1 LAGHFDN
8 FEKKQSDLI
17 IIGSGSCS
25 DIAEF
30 KKITGYKG
38 KILTDP
44 SRATFGQLGLTSGIG
59 GLLGLKTLSRGFSAL
74 RQGIKPGTLQGS
86 ALQLGGAVIIDKK
99 GSVLYQFRSRE
110 AGEDPPVEE
119 MLAAIV

>member
-1 LAGHFDN
+1 MAGHLGD

-25 DIAEF
+25 DIPEF
-30 KKITGYKG
+30 RKITGYEG

-44 SRATFGQLGLTSGIG
+44 SRATFAYLGLTSGVG

-74 RQGIKPGTLQGS
+74 RQGIKPGSLQGS
-86 ALQLGGAVIIDKK
+86 ALQLGGAVIIDKN